1 MTSMFDR
8 SVAQTQ
14 ADEDVVINATITA
27 KATAVDA
34 KCENTV
40 ILVKA
45 ESCSKLIYFCREIH
59 SLRLLR
65 SQH

>member
-27 KATAVDA
+27 KTIAVDA

-45 ESCSKLIYFCREIH
+45 ESCSK
-59 SLRLLR
+59 
-65 SQH
+65 

>member
-1 MTSMFDR
+1 MTSMSDR

-14 ADEDVVINATITA
+14 EADEDVVINTTITA
-27 KATAVDA
+27 KTIAVDA

-45 ESCSKLIYFCREIH
+45 ESCSK
-59 SLRLLR
+59 
-65 SQH
+65 